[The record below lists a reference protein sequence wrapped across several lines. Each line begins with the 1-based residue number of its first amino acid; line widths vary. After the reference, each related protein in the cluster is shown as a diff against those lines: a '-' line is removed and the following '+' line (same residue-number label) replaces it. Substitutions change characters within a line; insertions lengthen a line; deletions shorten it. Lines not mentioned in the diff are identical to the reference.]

1 MIEDDLK
8 LIASDLEQ
16 LKIDPAATLHYEVMS
31 DALVW
36 SDELIR
42 DRRARDIWCMRP
54 VLRYRTGLI
63 LGLDFAEF
71 RETWNTARITFPRW
85 IGFVQERCE
94 RSAPLELLYRK
105 LSKK

>member
-1 MIEDDLK
+1 MIEDELK

-16 LKIDPAATLHYEVMS
+16 LQLDPAATLHYEVMS

-36 SDELIR
+36 SDELLR
-42 DRRARDIWCMRP
+42 NRRAREIWCMRP

-63 LGLDFAEF
+63 LGLDLAEF
-71 RETWNTARITFPRW
+71 RETWNIAKTTFPRW
-85 IGFVQERCE
+85 IGFVQERCQ
-94 RSAPLELLYRK
+94 RSPPLEALYCK